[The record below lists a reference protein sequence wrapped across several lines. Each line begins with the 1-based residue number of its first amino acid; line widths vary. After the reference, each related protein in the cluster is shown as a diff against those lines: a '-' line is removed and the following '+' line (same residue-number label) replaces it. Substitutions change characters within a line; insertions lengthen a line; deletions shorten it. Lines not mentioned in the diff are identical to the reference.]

1 MKLGKRNLTKTSA
14 VLYCLCFAPL
24 CAEPTAEKKAQNE
37 PSAARKPL
45 VTVKHTSLYKNSHIL
60 SNRGEHCIVP
70 KNSILFL
77 PDKLKTRVVEKPS
90 GKFVLWPFFKLR
102 NQQWIWTYEVTL
114 DQAKGIKPLPKG
126 TLEQFS
132 KLNRVVVAL
141 YRGHPVSVIPPKSKK
156 VVSATTEAE

>member
-1 MKLGKRNLTKTSA
+1 M
-14 VLYCLCFAPL
+14 
-24 CAEPTAEKKAQNE
+24 
-37 PSAARKPL
+37 
-45 VTVKHTSLYKNSHIL
+45 
-60 SNRGEHCIVP
+60 P